1 MAKSNVPV
9 RPGLIINRW
18 FKKSILAT
26 TFKNAAEWLS
36 SATGINGP
44 KIISG
49 KMPLIEKNAGLIAK
63 ATGGAIAADVL
74 MAAEANW
81 RPYYREKYPPA
92 TRTSDA
98 QIKSWLHRMW
108 LSSVER
114 RTALKNAGYRCEE
127 CDAKQTMAKGQELK
141 LDVHHK
147 HGHVNWQKIFEVI
160 RAELLVP
167 AEELSPLCPP
177 CHDNKHL
184 KSTGD
189 QQQ

>member
-1 MAKSNVPV
+1 MAKNNIPI
-9 RPGLIINRW
+9 RPGLIISRW
-18 FKKSILAT
+18 FKKSILAS
-26 TFKNAAEWLS
+26 TFKHAGEWLR
-36 SATGINGP
+36 SATGINGL
-44 KIISG
+44 KVISG
-49 KMPLIEKNAGLIAK
+49 KMPLIKKNARLIEK
-63 ATGGAIAADVL
+63 ASGGAIHADAL
-74 MAAEANW
+74 MAAEAQW
-81 RPYYREKYPPA
+81 RPYYKDKHPA
-92 TRTSDA
+92 PTQTSDA

-108 LSSVER
+108 LHSVER

-127 CDAKQTMAKGQELK
+127 CDAKQTAAEGKELK

-177 CHDNKHL
+177 CHDIKHP

-189 QQQ
+189 QKQ